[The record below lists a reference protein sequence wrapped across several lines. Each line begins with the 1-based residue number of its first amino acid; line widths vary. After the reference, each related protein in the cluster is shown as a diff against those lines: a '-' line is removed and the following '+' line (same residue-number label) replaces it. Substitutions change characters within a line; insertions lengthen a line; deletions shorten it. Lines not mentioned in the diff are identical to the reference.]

1 MPARGCARPVL
12 TRLRDASYVTEADLS
27 SQAAIVAALHA
38 AFPGLRIVG
47 EEDGAVPAP
56 AAPAAPAAGTPAPAP
71 ALAGLADEASE
82 VPLAEVTVLVDPVDG
97 TRELVEGRL
106 GAVQV
111 LVGVAVRGRA
121 VAGAVGLPFPDGS
134 TEAPPALVYGLVGRG
149 FGRIVE
155 GREVAGPPGGAAGS
169 SPLLYTTGDSQNA
182 ALAAAKAVLAG
193 AASGGEVAWTKMGGA
208 GNKLLAVA
216 EGRVEAALMHFGT
229 SLWDTCAPEAVV
241 AAMGGQVSDLFG
253 GESMQ
258 PRAGAGG

>member
-56 AAPAAPAAGTPAPAP
+56 LAPAAGTPAPAP

>member
-1 MPARGCARPVL
+1 
-12 TRLRDASYVTEADLS
+12 VTAADLA
-27 SQAAIVAALHA
+27 SQAAIVTALHA

-56 AAPAAPAAGTPAPAP
+56 AAPAAAGAGTPAAA

-155 GREVAGPPGGAAGS
+155 GREVAGPPGGAAGG
-169 SPLLYTTGDSQNA
+169 SPLLYTTGDSKNA

-258 PRAGAGG
+258 PRAGGGGDED